1 MRYIGRELRKKRGKK
16 VSLSPSLSLS
26 VKDTEK
32 ELVMH
37 IISGSGPILLQET
50 VIRLS
55 MGQATVHAW
64 LLSAG

>member
-1 MRYIGRELRKKRGKK
+1 MGKK
-16 VSLSPSLSLS
+16 VSLSLSPSLALSIS

-37 IISGSGPILLQET
+37 IISGSGPILLQKT

>member
-1 MRYIGRELRKKRGKK
+1 MRYIGRELRKKKGKK
-16 VSLSPSLSLS
+16 VSLS